1 MGANLLSKTSP
12 IMLWENETL
21 VLKDTLRRYVYGMCV
36 YECVLLCFPLKTFE
50 TTNAKCCLP
59 DTIHPE

>member
-1 MGANLLSKTSP
+1 
-12 IMLWENETL
+12 MLWENETL
-21 VLKDTLRRYVYGMCV
+21 ALKDTLRRYVYYMCVYV

-50 TTNAKCCLP
+50 TTNAKCCFP